1 MMKRNSLYVALMAL
15 ALGACSDEVAVMQPD
30 SEIVN
35 PEVNIPA
42 EATEGELLIKFVPE
56 MEEILDQTFKTR
68 SSASRSGIPS
78 TDEILSILGT
88 YQFERVFPVDPRHEE
103 RSRDA
108 GMHLWYLV
116 KFDKNVDLKV
126 AMEKLSKLGEIS
138 KMQCN
143 RTIHKAYNP
152 VKQPLVVNAAA
163 FASDARA
170 NDLPFNDPGLGK
182 QWGYINRGGYAFEQ
196 EWAKTIPGCDVGCE
210 EAWKKCTGD
219 PSIIVAVMDEG
230 VMVDH
235 PDLADN
241 IWVNEAETYGSEE
254 DADGN
259 GYAGDRHGYN
269 FATNRGYISVA
280 GSNDSGHGT
289 HVAGTIAAVN
299 NNGIGVA
306 GIAGGDKAKGQS
318 GVKIMSCQI
327 FDDSH
332 LSSLAMEAK
341 AIKYA
346 ADNGAVI
353 LQCSWGY
360 NSALANPVLGFTPGP
375 SSEKQWATTYPL
387 EKEAF
392 EYFLKNAGSPNGTI
406 DGGVVVFAAG
416 NEYAGMPAYPGAY
429 NKFVC
434 VGALSADYTPSTY
447 TDYGVEVDL
456 SAPGGDGDYY
466 GTPGADEPNGN
477 EGMIL
482 STLIQ
487 EGKPVYGFYE
497 GTSMACPHV
506 SGVAALGLSYAAQ
519 LRRHFKAEEFMK
531 LLISS
536 SDEIDGY
543 FDQMKKSH
551 YNHTSPGTLPTM
563 VDLNVYKGKMGRISK
578 VNKLL
583 AAIENSG
590 SEMKV
595 PNVYVAPE
603 KTVTIDLAR
612 YFVDGEKLTYTCTT
626 TDTAVASVSVK
637 GSMMTV
643 SGLKAG
649 YTTLKIQT
657 SAGKSQDIIVT
668 VRSNANNNGWM

>member
-1 MMKRNSLYVALMAL
+1 MKKNSLYIGLLAL
-15 ALGACSDEVAVMQPD
+15 ALGACSDELAVIQPE
-30 SEIVN
+30 SEQN
-35 PEVNIPA
+35 KPEISIPV
-42 EATEGELLIKFVPE
+42 EATKGELLIKFVPE
-56 MEEILDQTFKTR
+56 MSEILDETFKSR
-68 SSASRSGIPS
+68 SMATRSGIPS
-78 TDEILSILGT
+78 TDEILSILGA
-88 YQFERVFPVDPRHEE
+88 YHFERVFPVDPRHEE
-103 RSRDA
+103 RSREA

-116 KFDKNVDLKV
+116 KFDENVDLKD

-143 RTIHKAYNP
+143 RHLQKAYNP
-152 VKQPLVVNAAA
+152 VKRPLVVDAASFTA
-163 FASDARA
+163 PSRSMDM
-170 NDLPFNDPGLGK
+170 PFNDPGLSK

-196 EWAKTIPGCDVGCE
+196 EWAKSIAGCDVGCE

-219 PSIIVAVMDEG
+219 PSIVVAVIDEG

-235 PDLADN
+235 PDLVDN
-241 IWVNEAETYGSEE
+241 MWVNEAEAYGADT

-259 GYAGDRHGYN
+259 GYVGDRHGYN

-306 GIAGGDKAKGQS
+306 GIAGGDKAKGQA

-327 FDDSH
+327 FDDAH
-332 LSSLAMEAK
+332 LATLAMEAK

-360 NSALANPVLGFTPGP
+360 NSALADALLGFTPGP
-375 SSEKQWATTYPL
+375 ASEKEWSLTYPL

-392 EYFLKNAGSPNGTI
+392 EYFLKNAGSPNGVI

-466 GTPGADEPNGN
+466 GTPGVSEPNGN

-487 EGKPVYGFYE
+487 EGKPVYGFFE

-506 SGVAALGLSYAAQ
+506 SGVAALGLSYAVQ
-519 LRRHFKAEEFMK
+519 LRRHFKADEFK
-531 LLISS
+531 ELLLAS
-536 SDEIDGY
+536 SDDIDSY

-551 YNHTSPGTLPTM
+551 YNHTSPGTSTNL
-563 VDLNVYKGKMGRISK
+563 VDLNKYKGKMGRIAR
-578 VNKLL
+578 VDKLL
-583 AAIENSG
+583 AAIEGAG

-595 PNVYVAPE
+595 PNVYVSPE

-612 YFVDGEKLTYTCTT
+612 YFMGGEKLTYTCTAAE
-626 TDTAVASVSVK
+626 TAVATVTVTGTK
-637 GSMMTV
+637 MVV
-643 SGLKAG
+643 SGVKAG
-649 YTTLKIQT
+649 HTTINIQT
-657 SAGKSQDIIVT
+657 SAGKNQTVTVT
-668 VRSNANNNGWM
+668 VRANANDNGWM

>member
-1 MMKRNSLYVALMAL
+1 MKKNSLYIGLLAL
-15 ALGACSDEVAVMQPD
+15 ALGACSDELAVIQPD
-30 SEIVN
+30 TELNKPEINV
-35 PEVNIPA
+35 PA
-42 EATEGELLIKFVPE
+42 EANEGELLIKFVPE
-56 MEEILDQTFKTR
+56 MTDILDETFKSR
-68 SSASRSGIPS
+68 SMATRSGIPS
-78 TDEILSILGT
+78 TDEILSILGA

-103 RSRDA
+103 RSREA

-116 KFDKNVDLKV
+116 KFDKNVDLKD

-143 RTIHKAYNP
+143 RQLQKAYKP
-152 VKQPLVVNAAA
+152 VKRPLVVD
-163 FASDARA
+163 ASSFTASSRSMDM
-170 NDLPFNDPGLGK
+170 PFNDPGLSK
-182 QWGYINRGGYAFEQ
+182 QWGYINRGGYEFEQ
-196 EWAKTIPGCDVGCE
+196 EWAKSIAGCDVGCE

-219 PSIIVAVMDEG
+219 PSIVVAVIDEG

-235 PDLADN
+235 PDLVDN
-241 IWVNEAETYGSEE
+241 MWVNEAETYGSDV

-259 GYAGDRHGYN
+259 GYVGDRHGYN

-306 GIAGGDKAKGQS
+306 GIAGGDKAKGQA

-327 FDDSH
+327 FDDAH
-332 LSSLAMEAK
+332 LATLAMEAK

-360 NSALANPVLGFTPGP
+360 NSALADILLGFTPGP
-375 SSEKQWATTYPL
+375 ASEKEWSLTYPL

-392 EYFLKNAGSPNGTI
+392 EYFLKNAGSPNGVI

-466 GTPGADEPNGN
+466 GTPGANEPGGNG
-477 EGMIL
+477 GMIL

-487 EGKPVYGFYE
+487 EGKPVYGFFE

-506 SGVAALGLSYAAQ
+506 SGVAALGLSYAVQ
-519 LRRHFKAEEFMK
+519 LRRHFKADEFK
-531 LLISS
+531 ELLLAS
-536 SDEIDGY
+536 SDDIDCY
-543 FDQMKKSH
+543 FDQMKRSH
-551 YNHTSPGTLPTM
+551 YNHTSPGTSANL
-563 VDLNVYKGKMGRISK
+563 VDLNIYKGKMGRIAK
-578 VNKLL
+578 VDKLL
-583 AAIENSG
+583 AAIEGAG

-595 PNVYVAPE
+595 PNVYVSPE

-612 YFVDGEKLTYTCTT
+612 YFMGGEKLTYTCTAA
-626 TDTAVASVSVK
+626 DTSVATVAVEATK
-637 GSMMTV
+637 MTV

-649 YTTLKIQT
+649 YTSITVQT
-657 SAGKSQDIIVT
+657 SDGKSQTITVT
-668 VRSNANNNGWM
+668 VRANANDNGWM

>member
-1 MMKRNSLYVALMAL
+1 MKKNSLYIGLLAL
-15 ALGACSDEVAVMQPD
+15 ALGACSDELAVIQPETELNKP
-30 SEIVN
+30 EI
-35 PEVNIPA
+35 NIPV
-42 EATEGELLIKFVPE
+42 EANEGELLIKFVPE
-56 MEEILDQTFKTR
+56 MADILDETFKSR
-68 SSASRSGIPS
+68 SMATRSGIPS
-78 TDEILSILGT
+78 TDEILSILGA
-88 YQFERVFPVDPRHEE
+88 YEFERVFPVDPRHEE
-103 RSRDA
+103 RTREA

-116 KFDKNVDLKV
+116 KFDKNVDLKD

-143 RTIHKAYNP
+143 RQLHKAFNP
-152 VKQPLVVNAAA
+152 VKRPLVVNAADFMKA
-163 FASDARA
+163 TRSMDM
-170 NDLPFNDPGLGK
+170 PFNDPGLSK
-182 QWGYINRGGYAFEQ
+182 QWGYINRGGYEFEQ
-196 EWAKTIPGCDVGCE
+196 EWAKTIEGCDVGCE

-235 PDLADN
+235 PDLVDN
-241 IWVNEAETYGSEE
+241 IWVNESEVYGSES

-280 GSNDSGHGT
+280 GSNDTGHGT

-306 GIAGGDKAKGQS
+306 GIAGGDKAKGQA

-327 FDDSH
+327 FDDNH

-346 ADNGAVI
+346 ADNGAVV

-360 NSALANPVLGFTPGP
+360 NSALANIVLGFTPGP
-375 SSEKQWATTYPL
+375 ASEKEWSTTYPL

-392 EYFLKNAGSPNGTI
+392 EYFLNNAGSPNGVI

-416 NEYAGMPAYPGAY
+416 NEYAAMPAYPGAY

-487 EGKPVYGFYE
+487 EGKPAYGFYE

-519 LRRHFKAEEFMK
+519 LRRHFKADEFMK
-531 LLISS
+531 LLIASS
-536 SDEIDGY
+536 NDIDGY
-543 FDQMKKSH
+543 FDQFKKAH
-551 YNHTSPGTLPTM
+551 YNHTSPGTSANI
-563 VDLNVYKGKMGRISK
+563 VDLNVYKGKMGRIAK
-578 VNKLL
+578 VDKLL
-583 AAIENSG
+583 AAIENGG

-603 KTVTIDLAR
+603 KSVTIDLAN
-612 YFVDGEKLTYTCTT
+612 YFVGGENLTYSCTVA
-626 TDTAVASVSVK
+626 DTAVATVAVNGTK
-637 GSMMTV
+637 MVV
-643 SGLKAG
+643 SGVKSGL
-649 YTTLKIQT
+649 TTIQIQT
-657 SAGKSQDIIVT
+657 SAGKTQTVTVT
-668 VRSNANNNGWM
+668 VRPKANDNGWM